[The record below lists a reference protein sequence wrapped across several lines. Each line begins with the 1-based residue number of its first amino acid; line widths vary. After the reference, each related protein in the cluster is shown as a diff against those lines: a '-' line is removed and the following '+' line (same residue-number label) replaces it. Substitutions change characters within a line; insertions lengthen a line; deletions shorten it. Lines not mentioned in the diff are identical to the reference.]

1 MGDVSQKVSG
11 FALAKATGIKGDD
24 FACYT
29 EMNGVKITYVDGI
42 CYMETAEGK
51 VKTANVVL
59 DELKMAFD
67 ADTMMGIGYSEF
79 SETKAEKNGE
89 TVTLILKGISKKLF
103 CEQALGLTEEYFE
116 TTEDYEAFVAEVDC
130 DSDNY
135 TEMYELDAD
144 GKVTKITMSY
154 TYTDLYDENTEVE
167 IYYEEISFITDSV
180 DDIAV
185 PEDADSF
192 IDIDALQ

>member
-11 FALAKATGIKGDD
+11 FAFAKATGIKGDD

-29 EMNGVKITYVDGI
+29 EMNGVKITYVDSI
-42 CYMETAEGK
+42 YYMETAEGK
-51 VKTANVVL
+51 IKTANAVL

-67 ADTMMGIGYSEF
+67 ADTMMGIGFSEF
-79 SETKAEKNGE
+79 SEAKAEKNGE
-89 TVTLILKGISKKLF
+89 TVTLTLKGISKKLF
-103 CEQALGLTEEYFE
+103 CEQVFGLTEEYFE
-116 TTEDYEAFVAEVDC
+116 TAEDYEAFVAEVDC

-135 TEMYELDAD
+135 TEMYDLDAD
-144 GKVTKITMSY
+144 GKVVKITMSY

-167 IYYEEISFITDSV
+167 IYYEEITAVSDSV

>member
-1 MGDVSQKVSG
+1 MGDVSQKVSD
-11 FALAKATGIKGDD
+11 FAFAKATGIKGDD

-29 EMNGVKITYVDGI
+29 EMNGVKLTYVDGI
-42 CYMETAEGK
+42 YYMETAEGK

-59 DELKMAFD
+59 DDLKLAFD

-89 TVTLILKGISKKLF
+89 SVVLTLKGISKKLF
-103 CEQALGLTEEYFE
+103 CEHAFGLTEELFE

-135 TEMYELDAD
+135 TETYEIDAD
-144 GKVTKITMSY
+144 GKVTKATLSY
-154 TYTDLYDENTEVE
+154 TYTDLYDEDTEVE
-167 IYYEEISFITDSV
+167 IYYEEITAISDSADEIV
-180 DDIAV
+180 S

-192 IDIDALQ
+192 IDIDSLQ